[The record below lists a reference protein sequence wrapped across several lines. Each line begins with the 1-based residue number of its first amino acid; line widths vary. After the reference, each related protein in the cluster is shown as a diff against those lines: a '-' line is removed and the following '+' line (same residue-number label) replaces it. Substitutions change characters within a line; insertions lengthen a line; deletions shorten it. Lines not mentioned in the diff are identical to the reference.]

1 MSQRIAALLALAG
14 FILTVMG
21 VWLWGGNLGPE
32 PGSSRVSFQIA
43 TGSTG
48 SLYFPVGQAI
58 AGVIS
63 HPPGVGR
70 CETATVCG
78 PGA

>member
-48 SLYFPVGQAI
+48 TPIEPFHIRPF
-58 AGVIS
+58 AGS
-63 HPPGVGR
+63 GGERHR
-70 CETATVCG
+70 TA
-78 PGA
+78 